1 MGSTINRSEQTA
13 LTPLRRKTYSRP
25 VGNKA
30 ARRGL
35 AAPPRLER
43 QLRERIVPP
52 QDDDEEIW
60 GDPIFLAVSG
70 VEGGRKE
77 AGRKAGTGKE
87 GRKEGSNF
95 VTAAAAWFDFQQA
108 GYST

>member
-1 MGSTINRSEQTA
+1 MKGRGGAWLRLHAWSGSCGS
-13 LTPLRRKTYSRP
+13 S
-25 VGNKA
+25 
-30 ARRGL
+30 
-35 AAPPRLER
+35 
-43 QLRERIVPP
+43 RIVPP

-95 VTAAAAWFDFQQA
+95 VTAAAAWFEPCSRLDGNMFSCAKELRQSVQ
-108 GYST
+108 TC